1 MIFSRQFRAL
11 GRIAVAFAGA
21 WAAIG
26 GLIALLTGASDP
38 DGGLL
43 RWVLTHMFMY
53 AALGAISGLV
63 TALLVARAEAGR
75 QIQQLVTSRFVLW
88 GVLGGL
94 APVALFGVLGAVFG
108 ASAEALVPLAALGV
122 VSAGL
127 GGAVAASSAAVAKRG
142 EIAAPPSPPNFP
154 AT

>member
-1 MIFSRQFRAL
+1 MNFSRQFKAL
-11 GRIAVAFAGA
+11 GRIAVAFACA
-21 WAAIG
+21 WAVIG
-26 GLIALLTGASDP
+26 GIVALITGPSDP

-43 RWVLTHMFMY
+43 GWVLTHMFMY

-63 TALLVARAEAGR
+63 TAVLVARAEAGR
-75 QIQQLVTSRFVLW
+75 QVAHLVTSRFVVW
-88 GVLGGL
+88 GVVGGL
-94 APVALFGVLGAVFG
+94 APVALFGVLGAAFG
-108 ASAEALVPLAALGV
+108 ASTEALVALAALGV

-142 EIAAPPSPPNFP
+142 EIAVPPSPPRFP

>member
-11 GRIAVAFAGA
+11 GRIAAAFAGV
-21 WAAIG
+21 WAVIG
-26 GLIALLTGASDP
+26 GIIALLTGFSDS

-43 RWVLTHMFMY
+43 GWVLTHMFMY
-53 AALGAISGLV
+53 GALGAIAGLV
-63 TALLVARAEAGR
+63 TALLVARAETGR
-75 QIQQLVTSRFVLW
+75 QIAHLVTGRIVMW

-94 APVALFGVLGAVFG
+94 APVALWGVLGVVFG
-108 ASAEALVPLAALGV
+108 ASAQALITLAALGI

-127 GGAVAASSAAVAKRG
+127 GGAVAASSMAVAKRG
-142 EIAAPPSPPNFP
+142 EIATPPSQPRFP